1 MAHPELADW
10 IEQNTDAL
18 TSRWIEAVRADSR
31 IHSDADLSEDGLR
44 NHIPALIE
52 EVCNLIRT
60 GELPSLTNVREA
72 RVHAYVRFRQGYRA
86 SDLVREIAL
95 LRLTILDHL
104 AAGLLERSLPTPTES
119 YMEVARR
126 INQYFDEEMAY
137 AIAVYTEAVG

>member
-10 IEQNTDAL
+10 IEKNTDAL
-18 TSRWIEAVRADSR
+18 TSRWVEAVRADSR

-52 EVCNLIRT
+52 EVSNLIRT
-60 GELPSLTNVREA
+60 GEVPSLTNVREA

-86 SDLVREIAL
+86 SELVREMAL

-104 AAGLLERSLPTPTES
+104 ASGLLEKSVATPLDS
-119 YMEVARR
+119 YIEVARQ
-126 INQYFDEEMAY
+126 INQYVDEEIIY

>member
-10 IEQNTDAL
+10 IERYTDVL

-44 NHIPALIE
+44 DHIPALIE
-52 EVCNLIRT
+52 EVCQLIRT
-60 GELPSLTNVREA
+60 GEIPSLVNVREA

-86 SDLVREIAL
+86 SELVREMAL
-95 LRLTILDHL
+95 LRLIILDHL
-104 AAGLLERSLPTPTES
+104 TRGLVENSLATPQDAYVQT
-119 YMEVARR
+119 ARL
-126 INQYFDEEMAY
+126 INQYIDEEMIY